1 MPSRREQKILRALSR
16 RKGRERHGL
25 FLAEG
30 PHLVAELADSE
41 IEVELV
47 LHAGEDYPSEPEERR
62 ALERLSERGAELRK
76 VDEGTL
82 EEFADTVTPQGVLA
96 AARIPGRELAD
107 LPDGGLL
114 VFDAVQDPG
123 NLGTLLRTAEA
134 MGLTGVIS
142 LPGTVDP
149 WNPKAL
155 RAAAGSTFRVPVF
168 DADWEE
174 ARTRLREREARVW
187 AADPLGE
194 PVYGG
199 GGAPERLALVLG
211 NEGRG
216 VSPPVLEDAHRR
228 VRVPTSGSVESLN
241 VAVAGALLMDRI
253 FGLRAAAGADG

>member
-1 MPSRREQKILRALSR
+1 ESIETGIRRM
-16 RKGRERHGL
+16 ERT
-25 FLAEG
+25 
-30 PHLVAELADSE
+30 
-41 IEVELV
+41 
-47 LHAGEDYPSEPEERR
+47 
-62 ALERLSERGAELRK
+62 LERLGERGAEVRE
-76 VDEGTL
+76 VDAGTL

-96 AARIPGRELAD
+96 AARIPAREPEE

-114 VFDAVQDPG
+114 VLDAVQDPG

-134 MGLTGVIS
+134 MGLAGVIS

-174 ARTRLREREARVW
+174 ARDRLRERDVEVW

-199 GGAPERLALVLG
+199 GAAPERLALVLG
-211 NEGRG
+211 NEGSG
-216 VSPPVLEDAHRR
+216 VSRAVLEDAHRR
-228 VRVPTSGSVESLN
+228 VRVPTAGSVESLN
-241 VAVAGALLMDRI
+241 VAVAGALLVDRI
-253 FGLRAAAGADG
+253 FGLRAAAGTGA